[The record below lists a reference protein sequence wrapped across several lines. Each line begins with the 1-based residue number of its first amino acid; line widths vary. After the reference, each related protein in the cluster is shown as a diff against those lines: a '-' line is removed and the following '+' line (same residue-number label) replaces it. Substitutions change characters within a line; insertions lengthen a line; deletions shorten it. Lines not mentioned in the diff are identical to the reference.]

1 MGTTSKSVQRKMK
14 QKQIFFW
21 MISLFV
27 RISMTA
33 QEGEVVNHIF
43 EGNEQASAEVFDEAE
58 MAYRRALSKAP
69 EKPEALYNLGNTHFQ
84 EQDFE
89 EAKQRYFQ
97 TQKFTEN
104 KSSKH
109 HAFHNMGNVFMKQ
122 KDYAKAVEAF
132 KNALRNNPED
142 EETRYNYA
150 LAKELLEKE
159 QKQQQNQDQNDQ
171 QDQKDK
177 EDNQDQDNKEDNKKG
192 DKDRDSDQDDE
203 NMEGDEGED
212 QENKKEEA
220 DQEKENQPKEGD
232 QEKDQPTKPRQTELS
247 KEQVKSLLEAMSN
260 QEKKVQDKVN
270 AEKVKGT
277 PFRGQK
283 DW

>member
-21 MISLFV
+21 TISLFV
-27 RISMTA
+27 RMSMTA

-122 KDYAKAVEAF
+122 KDYAKAVEAY

-159 QKQQQNQDQNDQ
+159 QEQQQNQDQNDQ
-171 QDQKDK
+171 QDQQDK
-177 EDNQDQDNKEDNKKG
+177 DNKDDNEKG
-192 DKDRDSDQDDE
+192 DKDKDSGQDDE
-203 NMEGDEGED
+203 DKEGDEGENE
-212 QENKKEEA
+212 ENKKDEG
-220 DQEKENQPKEGD
+220 DQQEENQPKEGD
-232 QEKDQPTKPRQTELS
+232 QEKEQPSQSRQKELS
-247 KEQVKSLLEAMSN
+247 PEQVKSLLEAMSN

-270 AEKVKGT
+270 AEKVQGT
-277 PFRGQK
+277 PVRGQK

>member
-1 MGTTSKSVQRKMK
+1 MGTTTKFVQREMM
-14 QKQIFFW
+14 QKQMFFW
-21 MISLFV
+21 GFLFLG
-27 RISMTA
+27 MTLMA
-33 QEGEVVNHIF
+33 QEGEVTNHIYD
-43 EGNEQASAEVFDEAE
+43 GNEQASAKVFDEAE
-58 MAYRRALSKAP
+58 ISYRRALSKSP
-69 EKPEALYNLGNTHFQ
+69 QRLEALYNLGNTHFE

-97 TQKFTEN
+97 TQKFAEN

-109 HAFHNMGNVFMKQ
+109 HAFHNLGNVLMKQ
-122 KDYAKAVEAF
+122 KDYAKAVEAY

-159 QKQQQNQDQNDQ
+159 QEQQQNQDQNDQ
-171 QDQKDK
+171 QDQKDQK
-177 EDNQDQDNKEDNKKG
+177 DQDNKDENKEG
-192 DKDRDSDQDDE
+192 DKDKDSGNEDE
-203 NMEGDEGED
+203 DKEGDKRENEED
-212 QENKKEEA
+212 KK
-220 DQEKENQPKEGD
+220 DDGD
-232 QEKDQPTKPRQTELS
+232 QEKDKQPQLGDSKKEQPSQPQKTELS
-247 KEQVKSLLEAMSN
+247 PEQVKSLLEAMSN

-277 PFRGQK
+277 PLRGQK

>member
-21 MISLFV
+21 MISIFAGMSL
-27 RISMTA
+27 TA
-33 QEGEVVNHIF
+33 QESEVVNHIF

-58 MAYRRALSKAP
+58 MSYRRALSKAP
-69 EKPEALYNLGNTHFQ
+69 EKPEALYNLGNTHF
-84 EQDFE
+84 EGQDFE

-97 TQKFTEN
+97 TQKFAEN

-122 KDYAKAVEAF
+122 KDYAKALEAY

-159 QKQQQNQDQNDQ
+159 QEQQQNQDQNDEQ
-171 QDQKDK
+171 GK
-177 EDNQDQDNKEDNKKG
+177 DNKEDNEKG
-192 DKDRDSDQDDE
+192 DKDKDSGQDDE
-203 NMEGDEGED
+203 DKEGDEGED
-212 QENKKEEA
+212 EEDKKDEGDQQE
-220 DQEKENQPKEGD
+220 ENQPKEGD
-232 QEKDQPTKPRQTELS
+232 QEKEPPSQSRQKELS
-247 KEQVKSLLEAMSN
+247 PEQVKSLLEAMSN

-270 AEKVKGT
+270 AEKVQGT
-277 PFRGQK
+277 PVRGQK

>member
-21 MISLFV
+21 MISIFAGMSL
-27 RISMTA
+27 MA
-33 QEGEVVNHIF
+33 QEAEVVNHIF

-58 MAYRRALSKAP
+58 MSYRRALSKAP
-69 EKPEALYNLGNTHFQ
+69 EKSEALYNLGNTHFQ
-84 EQDFE
+84 GQDFE

-97 TQKFTEN
+97 TQKFAEN

-122 KDYAKAVEAF
+122 KDYAKAVEAY

-159 QKQQQNQDQNDQ
+159 QEQQQNQDQNDQ
-171 QDQKDK
+171 QDQQDK
-177 EDNQDQDNKEDNKKG
+177 DNKDDNEKG
-192 DKDRDSDQDDE
+192 DKDKDSGQDDE
-203 NMEGDEGED
+203 DKEGDEGENE
-212 QENKKEEA
+212 ENKKDEG
-220 DQEKENQPKEGD
+220 DQQEENQPKEGD
-232 QEKDQPTKPRQTELS
+232 QEKEQPSQSRQKELS
-247 KEQVKSLLEAMSN
+247 PEQVKSLLEAMSN

-270 AEKVKGT
+270 AEKVQGT
-277 PFRGQK
+277 PVRGQK

>member
-1 MGTTSKSVQRKMK
+1 MGTTTKFVQREMM
-14 QKQIFFW
+14 QKLIFFW
-21 MISLFV
+21 GFLFLG
-27 RISMTA
+27 ITLMA
-33 QEGEVVNHIF
+33 QEGEVTNHIYD
-43 EGNEQASAEVFDEAE
+43 GNEQASAKVFDEAE
-58 MAYRRALSKAP
+58 ISYRRALSKSP
-69 EKPEALYNLGNTHFQ
+69 QRLEALYNLGNTHFE

-97 TQKFTEN
+97 TQKFAEN

-109 HAFHNMGNVFMKQ
+109 HAFHNLGNVFMKQ
-122 KDYAKAVEAF
+122 KDYAKAVETY

-159 QKQQQNQDQNDQ
+159 QEQQQNQDQNDK

-177 EDNQDQDNKEDNKKG
+177 EDKQDQDNKNENKEG
-192 DKDRDSDQDDE
+192 DKEKDSGKDDE
-203 NMEGDEGED
+203 NKEGDEGENEED
-212 QENKKEEA
+212 KK
-220 DQEKENQPKEGD
+220 DDGD
-232 QEKDQPTKPRQTELS
+232 QEKDKQPEQGDSEKEQPSQPQKTELS
-247 KEQVKSLLEAMSN
+247 PEQVKSLLEAMSN

-277 PFRGQK
+277 PLRGQK